1 MRFEVFMINELGDFH
16 EETVIA
22 NNENEAKRNVQTY
35 NHKSKVLEAKWGYK
49 QDRTIKKMEELTY
62 KDLSETE
69 LDALKDI
76 YISSRVNS
84 MTESDLRKF
93 VKEIIIDQIKGTVG
107 NAEEKEAWEEIKD
120 HFSEDLS
127 QKILEVKEKCNKN
140 PKVEQKSPEEIEF
153 DRRLGLLKQQQ
164 EEQSSKDMWQKNSHN
179 TTQEKSLKIN
189 LIKFYYKEKQIS

>member
-1 MRFEVFMINELGDFH
+1 MDEL
-16 EETVIA
+16 
-22 NNENEAKRNVQTY
+22 
-35 NHKSKVLEAKWGYK
+35 S
-49 QDRTIKKMEELTY
+49 Y
-62 KDLSETE
+62 KDLSENE

-76 YISSRVNS
+76 YISSRVNN

-127 QKILEVKEKCNKN
+127 KKVLEVKDKCNKN
-140 PKVEQKSPEEIEF
+140 PKGEQKSPEEIEF

-164 EEQSSKDMWQKNSHN
+164 EEQTNNDDMW
-179 TTQEKSLKIN
+179 
-189 LIKFYYKEKQIS
+189 

>member
-1 MRFEVFMINELGDFH
+1 
-16 EETVIA
+16 
-22 NNENEAKRNVQTY
+22 
-35 NHKSKVLEAKWGYK
+35 
-49 QDRTIKKMEELTY
+49 MEELTY
-62 KDLSETE
+62 KDLNNKE
-69 LDALKDI
+69 LDTLKDI

-120 HFSEDLS
+120 HFSNDLS

-140 PKVEQKSPEEIEF
+140 PKVEQKSQEEIEF

-164 EEQSSKDMWQKNSHN
+164 EL
-179 TTQEKSLKIN
+179 SLIH
-189 LIKFYYKEKQIS
+189 I

>member
-1 MRFEVFMINELGDFH
+1 
-16 EETVIA
+16 
-22 NNENEAKRNVQTY
+22 
-35 NHKSKVLEAKWGYK
+35 
-49 QDRTIKKMEELTY
+49 MEELTY
-62 KDLSETE
+62 KDLSNNE
-69 LDALKDI
+69 LDTLKDM

-127 QKILEVKEKCNKN
+127 KKILEVKEKCNKN
-140 PKVEQKSPEEIEF
+140 HRVEQKSPEEIEF

-164 EEQSSKDMWQKNSHN
+164 EEQSIKDMW
-179 TTQEKSLKIN
+179 
-189 LIKFYYKEKQIS
+189 